1 MHKIEGMQYLPTQP
15 KEIETMPI
23 IIRPERGEFGPTYRE
38 HGAVEGRLRQL
49 ETLSGERDK
58 LVIED
63 DLTGDKIACYFCDA
77 EIERQARN
85 AWKRRVSV
93 SGEITVNRASG
104 NPASVLVEDIRV
116 LRERADLPQME
127 DLYGI
132 DITHGVESSKYI
144 EGIRCAWSHCYPRAN
159 E

>member
-1 MHKIEGMQYLPTQP
+1 
-15 KEIETMPI
+15 MPI

-85 AWKRRVSV
+85 AWKRRGHIATQGPTNKRPPTNPPRWSEEGCRLTLLQPRRRRD
-93 SGEITVNRASG
+93 SIT
-104 NPASVLVEDIRV
+104 NPIR
-116 LRERADLPQME
+116 RQE
-127 DLYGI
+127 
-132 DITHGVESSKYI
+132 T
-144 EGIRCAWSHCYPRAN
+144 
-159 E
+159 